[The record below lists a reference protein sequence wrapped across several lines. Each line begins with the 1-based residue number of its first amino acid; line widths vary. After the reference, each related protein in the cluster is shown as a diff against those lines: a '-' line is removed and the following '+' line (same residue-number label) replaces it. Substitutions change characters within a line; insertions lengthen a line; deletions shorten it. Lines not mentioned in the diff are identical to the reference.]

1 MEKVNNY
8 TYDEAIARAEAIIAG
23 LEQAEAIGM
32 DEYKK
37 KAAEATSL
45 LQYCKSLIAEMH
57 QDIPV

>member
-8 TYDEAIARAEAIIAG
+8 TYDEAIARVEAIIA
-23 LEQAEAIGM
+23 
-32 DEYKK
+32 
-37 KAAEATSL
+37 AAEATSL